1 MAKMIVTA
9 PSGNTVNMRQSPDS
23 TALIVAKVPVRAV
36 VEAEASQQGW
46 CAIQYD
52 NKSGYMMD
60 KFLKPQNSSSSSS
73 SSSLAELKAE
83 LQKILKMLD
92 SLED

>member
-36 VEAEASQQGW
+36 VEAEASQ
-46 CAIQYD
+46 
-52 NKSGYMMD
+52 
-60 KFLKPQNSSSSSS
+60 
-73 SSSLAELKAE
+73 
-83 LQKILKMLD
+83 
-92 SLED
+92 